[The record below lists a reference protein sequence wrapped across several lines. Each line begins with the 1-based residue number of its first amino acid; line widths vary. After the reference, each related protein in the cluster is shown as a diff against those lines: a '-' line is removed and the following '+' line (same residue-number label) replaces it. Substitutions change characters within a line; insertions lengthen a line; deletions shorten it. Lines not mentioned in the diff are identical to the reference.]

1 MSPKGISNRRY
12 SNTVFLPTPASPDSP
27 ISYAKLNVLMLSQ
40 KHVKQKI
47 FKYII
52 HEHSWKPRF
61 VRKFYVQNRVFW
73 CFPEGVLNRIYSI
86 MFFLSAPESL
96 DSPILC
102 AKVGVLMPSQRH
114 FKQRYIYIYYC
125 CTPLKGKILQFYLQN
140 SVFRGFPKAFQIEDI
155 QIYCSAP
162 DRLDSS
168 ILCAELGVLMLSQR
182 HFK

>member
-73 CFPEGVLNRIYSI
+73 CFPKGVLNRIYSI

-114 FKQRYIYIYYC
+114 FKQRDIYIYIIAAH
-125 CTPLKGKILQFYLQN
+125 PW
-140 SVFRGFPKAFQIEDI
+140 KARFSNFI
-155 QIYCSAP
+155 CKT
-162 DRLDSS
+162 R
-168 ILCAELGVLMLSQR
+168 CLGASQR